1 MWILTK
7 RFYHITQKIAIREMA
22 QNPRFMGRFPANRRG
37 KIRISGNRGVP
48 GVDWRADKARWRAS
62 ICFKGK
68 RRCLGSYA
76 RFEDAVKARKQ
87 AEEAYFKTFLEE
99 CARAPRAAGGRP
111 AP

>member
-1 MWILTK
+1 M
-7 RFYHITQKIAIREMA
+7 E
-22 QNPRFMGRFPANRRG
+22 QNTLSGRAEAG
-37 KIRISGNRGVP
+37 GAKT
-48 GVDWRADKARWRAS
+48 RWRAS

-99 CARAPRAAGGRP
+99 CARAPRAAGARKEARP
-111 AP
+111 EPEER